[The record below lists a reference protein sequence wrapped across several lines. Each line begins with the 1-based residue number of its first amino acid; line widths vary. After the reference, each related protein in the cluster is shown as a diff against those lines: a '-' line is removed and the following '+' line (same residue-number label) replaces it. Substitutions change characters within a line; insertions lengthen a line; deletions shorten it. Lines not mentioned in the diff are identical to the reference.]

1 MYLRTV
7 LILIVL
13 GAVALFTVVNWQ
25 AVTAPTSL
33 SLIVG
38 TVEAPLGLILLGL
51 ILLLL
56 VLFVVYV
63 AYLQSSVLL
72 ESRRHARE
80 LQAQRDLAE
89 HAESSRLRE
98 LRSFVESQLQSL
110 TRQLE
115 ETKTETTARLDQLN
129 QDLRAAIAQS
139 ETSLTAYLGEIDDR
153 LERSAADAPAKKPE
167 LP

>member
-13 GAVALFTVVNWQ
+13 GAVALFTAVNWQ

-80 LQAQRDLAE
+80 LQAQRDVAE
-89 HAESSRLRE
+89 HAENSRLHE
-98 LRSFVESQLQSL
+98 LRGFVESQLQSL
-110 TRQLE
+110 TYQLKASKSE
-115 ETKTETTARLDQLN
+115 MAERMDRLDH
-129 QDLRAAIAQS
+129 DLRAAIAQS

-153 LERSAADAPAKKPE
+153 LERCANDALARKSE
-167 LP
+167 